1 MAKQNPKI
9 VTNAILQDEIRFGK
23 VTIGPVTIWKYAL
36 LEKLESP
43 FLFADKEFTVEN
55 VAPTIFV
62 LAKERSELK
71 PLINDFEKL
80 KDEALEFIDDNLS
93 MEDLP
98 KAIQAVVDQF
108 LTLNKAAPADSAEK
122 K

>member
-1 MAKQNPKI
+1 MAKQNPRI
-9 VTNAILQDEIRFGK
+9 VTNAILQNEISFGK

-80 KDEALEFIDDNLS
+80 KDEALEFVDDNLS
-93 MEDLP
+93 LEDLP